1 MSFQIPVGEVC
12 EEEFKVLDVHTAK
25 HVGSGD
31 VSVLSTPSMIAFM
44 EGVALRCLQKHLP
57 EEYTSVGVLVN
68 VKHLNPAPSNSVVKV
83 KASIT
88 SVEGRKVVFSVQA
101 TYKDMVI
108 GEGVHERFIVNRKR
122 FADKIREILSS

>member
-12 EEEFKVLDVHTAK
+12 EEEFKVLDVHAAK

-31 VSVLSTPSMIAFM
+31 VSVLSTPSMIGFM
-44 EGVALRCLQKHLP
+44 ESVALKCLQKHLP
-57 EEYTSVGVLVN
+57 EDYTSVGVLVN
-68 VKHLNPAPSNSVVKV
+68 VKHLNPAPLNSIVKV
-83 KASIT
+83 KASIIN
-88 SVEGRKVVFSVQA
+88 VEGRKVVFNVRA

-122 FADKIREILSS
+122 FADKVLEIASK

>member
-31 VSVLSTPSMIAFM
+31 VSVLSTPSMIGFM
-44 EGVALRCLQKHLP
+44 EGVALRCLQKHLS

-68 VKHLNPAPSNSVVKV
+68 VKHLNPAPLNSVMKV
-83 KASIT
+83 KASII

-101 TYKDMVI
+101 TYKDIVI

-122 FADKIREILSS
+122 FADKVRELASA

>member
-12 EEEFKVLDVHTAK
+12 EEEFKGFDAHAAK

-31 VSVLSTPSMIAFM
+31 VSVLSTPSMIGFM
-44 EGVALRCLQKHLP
+44 ESVALKCLQKHLP
-57 EEYTSVGVLVN
+57 EDYTSVGVLVN
-68 VKHLNPAPSNSVVKV
+68 VKHLNPAPLNSIVKV
-83 KASIT
+83 KASIIN
-88 SVEGRKVVFSVQA
+88 VEGRKVVFNVQA

-122 FADKIREILSS
+122 FADKILEIASK